1 MAVEIKGDTFCYPHF
16 KDGQVLT
23 HNDLN
28 QLRDYL
34 YTKSMFHSR
43 ALFGFGVGCGLEG
56 VLSGASLE
64 FSSGFALA
72 QGGLELIYPD
82 APASA
87 RTVALGSVTKATE
100 TYSFIDAAA
109 GGMTAILRP
118 LDVLQPAGGTCTSE
132 GCTTHTDLHCQ
143 QAEIVWVTGRLR
155 LDTLAA
161 DAALELKPIIP
172 ASNPSLTGFASL
184 RDALYSRLSGL
195 VDQATRDLLKALT
208 LTGPAGIDLLKVGI
222 VNEVLYTLW
231 DYLQCRRAQTVPC
244 MGEPGVP
251 AVALG
256 HASQTGTTWTWDQR
270 YRHYFRLSLA
280 LHRAIRGYRGQE
292 LCERHLNHIRAIVE
306 DFTPPPIPED
316 EDEVEEADP
325 DYHICLGTH
334 IATGICLDWKG
345 TYREKWPPYGWVDP
359 LQEHDPIIINP
370 LDDPV
375 YMVEEGSDNPWVVA
389 GHLNG
394 LDPVMVGTVNS
405 YPLLGKNGKKTAEL
419 VKKLIGNQGF
429 TPSVHAVTEE
439 EFGGIEGIQPA
450 LLGAASDGIY
460 FATNPAGAITGM
472 GIVPTSQ
479 NLGQVTTIASEAGQ
493 ALEQVGQVIADVGTV
508 TGRVGKTEQNIAT
521 LQGGLHA
528 VDEKYGDAL
537 ETLAVDL
544 GQKITDVRTSLPP
557 GDKLSLA
564 VSLADKYEALSGDV
578 RELQGKIEV
587 RDRAIGGGV
596 VVGDKA
602 VEANRA
608 LKGSLDTLATAI
620 ERSATT
626 RQVTKV
632 REALAR
638 LEPALAKLDE
648 ATESGVLMTAAQ
660 PEALAVVMEGMTD
673 AVVAAGVATN
683 SVEFS
688 NLRNGIDA
696 LRHTM
701 GVPRA

>member
-1 MAVEIKGDTFCYPHF
+1 
-16 KDGQVLT
+16 
-23 HNDLN
+23 
-28 QLRDYL
+28 
-34 YTKSMFHSR
+34 
-43 ALFGFGVGCGLEG
+43 
-56 VLSGASLE
+56 
-64 FSSGFALA
+64 
-72 QGGLELIYPD
+72 
-82 APASA
+82 
-87 RTVALGSVTKATE
+87 
-100 TYSFIDAAA
+100 
-109 GGMTAILRP
+109 
-118 LDVLQPAGGTCTSE
+118 
-132 GCTTHTDLHCQ
+132 
-143 QAEIVWVTGRLR
+143 
-155 LDTLAA
+155 
-161 DAALELKPIIP
+161 
-172 ASNPSLTGFASL
+172 
-184 RDALYSRLSGL
+184 
-195 VDQATRDLLKALT
+195 
-208 LTGPAGIDLLKVGI
+208 
-222 VNEVLYTLW
+222 
-231 DYLQCRRAQTVPC
+231 
-244 MGEPGVP
+244 
-251 AVALG
+251 
-256 HASQTGTTWTWDQR
+256 
-270 YRHYFRLSLA
+270 
-280 LHRAIRGYRGQE
+280 
-292 LCERHLNHIRAIVE
+292 
-306 DFTPPPIPED
+306 
-316 EDEVEEADP
+316 
-325 DYHICLGTH
+325 
-334 IATGICLDWKG
+334 
-345 TYREKWPPYGWVDP
+345 
-359 LQEHDPIIINP
+359 
-370 LDDPV
+370 
-375 YMVEEGSDNPWVVA
+375 
-389 GHLNG
+389 
-394 LDPVMVGTVNS
+394 
-405 YPLLGKNGKKTAEL
+405 
-419 VKKLIGNQGF
+419 
-429 TPSVHAVTEE
+429 
-439 EFGGIEGIQPA
+439 
-450 LLGAASDGIY
+450 
-460 FATNPAGAITGM
+460 
-472 GIVPTSQ
+472 
-479 NLGQVTTIASEAGQ
+479 
-493 ALEQVGQVIADVGTV
+493 VGTV